1 MFGEGTLFIGLI
13 MAALAFVSLADI
25 ARDRQKLFDARLT
38 EDERQRLTR
47 FAAFVLLPLSVLAH
61 EGGHAVMVKV
71 FGGEVVDFGFYLF
84 YGYVGHIGLYTHLEL
99 AVIAFAGTFV
109 NVVIGLAVLAF
120 AWYRPLKPERIGLNY
135 LLFVFGA
142 LELFNALVFYPVFDA
157 MGGVAG
163 DWQTIYSRDTPVFSA
178 LIALNHIA
186 LLVGAA
192 VIWRSPRF
200 QAGYAQRIGRRVRVV
215 HTPVTGVPS
224 AQPDANAETANRQRE
239 MGGILT
245 VAAAT
250 AADGWRHPV
259 QLLTDAQAGGSQ
271 VVVRWESNGFNRA
284 LLIHAAVGEPAE
296 QRVELHAAI
305 EAPSMNVPPFQ
316 RALARIDGTP
326 TVPELIPYILRFL
339 DYIDDWNG
347 ATVVSPN

>member
-1 MFGEGTLFIGLI
+1 

-25 ARDRQKLFDARLT
+25 ARDRAKLFDARLT

-61 EGGHAVMVKV
+61 EGGHAIMVTV
-71 FGGEVVDFGFYLF
+71 FGGEIVDFGFYLF
-84 YGYVGHIGLYTHLEL
+84 YGYVGHIGLYTSLEL
-99 AVIAFAGTFV
+99 AVISFSGPLV
-109 NVVIGLAVLAF
+109 NIVIGLAVLAW
-120 AWYRPLKPERIGLNY
+120 AWYRPMKPERVAGNY

-157 MGGVAG
+157 LGGIAG
-163 DWQTIYSRDTPVFSA
+163 DWGTIYSRDTPLFSI

-192 VIWRSPRF
+192 IIWRNERF
-200 QAGYAQRIGRRVRVV
+200 QAGYAQRTGRRVRVI
-215 HTPVTGVPS
+215 HTPITGVPAS
-224 AQPDANAETANRQRE
+224 EISSDGDMANRQRE
-239 MGGILT
+239 MGGLLT

-250 AADGWRHPV
+250 AAEGWRHPV
-259 QLLTDAQAGGSQ
+259 LLLTDAQAGGSQ
-271 VVVRWESNGFNRA
+271 VVLRWESNGFNRA
-284 LLIHAAVGEPAE
+284 LLIHATLPAGDAAE

-316 RALARIDGTP
+316 RPLARVDGQP
-326 TVPELIPYILRFL
+326 NVRELIPYIQRFL
-339 DYIDDWNG
+339 DYIDDWDG